1 MMTVS
6 MLRRIAA
13 WCAGL
18 GSLALVGRFG
28 FGPAV
33 GALLGG
39 ALIACWAFVY
49 AHALCAGER
58 VKPRE
63 MGWVAVLGAG
73 CAPVVVLLSAGFG
86 GAVAL
91 PLILLAACWIGAVT
105 PTGHLP
111 GAVHRGAS
119 ALTHPRGSNHGHV

>member
-1 MMTVS
+1 MITVS
-6 MLRRIAA
+6 MLRRVAA

-18 GSLALVGRFG
+18 GSIALVVKLGT
-28 FGPAV
+28 GPAV

-58 VKPRE
+58 VKLRE
-63 MGWVAVLGAG
+63 MGWIAVLGAG
-73 CAPVVVLLSAGFG
+73 CAPVVVLLTSGFG
-86 GAVAL
+86 AAVAL
-91 PLILLAACWIGAVT
+91 PLILLAAWWIGAVT

-111 GAVHRGAS
+111 GAVHRAAS
-119 ALTHPRGSNHGHV
+119 GLTRPTGSNHRPD